1 VRSYIAPDSL
11 DVCTECTEYSE
22 EGGRERMRVNG
33 SLNGSPSFAAA
44 RVARREGGVSRS
56 GGGGVDDGRKRVRLS
71 SNSSDSTHSLGLS
84 FNSTHS
90 TTA

>member
-1 VRSYIAPDSL
+1 MRSYIAPDLL
-11 DVCTECTEYSE
+11 DVCTECTEYTE
-22 EGGRERMRVNG
+22 EGESERMRVNG
-33 SLNGSPSFAAA
+33 RPSSAGA

-56 GGGGVDDGRKRVRLS
+56 GGGGVDAGRKRVRLS
-71 SNSSDSTHSLGLS
+71 SNSNCSDSTHRLGLS